1 MPLLKTPRLA
11 LLALLAASVVL
22 VACSRPAPPPEP
34 VRAVRTIVVQPGMA
48 VASQEFAADI
58 RARVESRPGFRVG
71 GKLIERRVNV
81 GDTVKAGQV
90 LARIDPQDLR
100 LGQQAA
106 DAAVQASEVNADLA
120 AADYK
125 RFRNLFEQGFISQAE
140 LERREATLKAA
151 RAQAAQ
157 ARAQSGVQ
165 GNQAGY
171 SALVADASGVVTAV
185 EAEPGAVVAAGAPI
199 VRLALDGPRDAV
211 FAVPE
216 DRVASVRAVQGRAG
230 GVQLKLWAQPG
241 VMLPA
246 TVREVAAAADPVTR
260 TFLVKA
266 DVGRAAVA
274 LGQTAS
280 VVLAAPPTGGAIKL
294 PLTAVLQQQG
304 QSAVWI
310 VDPVAMTVK
319 AQPIAVAGADANE
332 VVVAGGVQPG
342 QRVVTAGVHALT
354 PGQKVRLYGEPAV
367 AAASAAAR

>member
-1 MPLLKTPRLA
+1 MPQPKTPRIAFLA
-11 LLALLAASVVL
+11 PLAASLVL
-22 VACSRPAPPPEP
+22 AACSRPAPPPEP
-34 VRAVRTIVVQPGMA
+34 VRAVRTVVVQPGTVA
-48 VASQEFAADI
+48 ASQEFAADI
-58 RARVESRPGFRVG
+58 RARIESRPGFRVG

-106 DAAVQASEVNADLA
+106 DAAVQASEVNAELA

-140 LERREATLKAA
+140 LERREATLKSA

-165 GNQAGY
+165 GNLAVY
-171 SALVADASGVVTAV
+171 STLVADAAGVVTAV

-216 DRVASVRAVQGRAG
+216 DRVAAVRALQGRDG

-241 VMLPA
+241 VTLPA

-266 DVGRAAVA
+266 DVGRAPVA

-280 VVLAAPPTGGAIKL
+280 VVLAAPPAGGAIKL

-304 QSAVWI
+304 QSAIWV
-310 VDPVAMTVK
+310 VDPASMTVK
-319 AQPIAVAGADANE
+319 AQTISVAGADANE

-367 AAASAAAR
+367 AAASAAVR